1 MQFVLSIKSGIRMSA
16 TDAGDMGGEEMF
28 LTWLAVGIIIGV
40 VIGAVGIM
48 LMAEESDYKKG
59 GDGGYD
65 GFAV

>member
-1 MQFVLSIKSGIRMSA
+1 MSA